1 MTPPCGKRVAALV
14 FITALAGCGG
24 GGSSD
29 TTSGTTPSGVPAAGT
44 ASLTTPESGK
54 TPWNTATAAAFTLRD
69 ASGAA
74 VSGALSC
81 TSDSSDAL
89 EVSADCSSVTGRRV
103 GTYSVTVA
111 GAGGVSAKASVKVIP
126 PPHPL
131 ATHGP
136 ASSFGSGQ
144 YNLVVTPDGRVLA
157 WGGNPGGVLGQGQTS
172 TELVSLALPTAVKD
186 STGQGVLT
194 GIVAAS
200 AGNTSALALSEE
212 GEVYSWGWGQALGR
226 TAVNGDP
233 LPKKVLDPAGTASF
247 KGVVAAMVGD
257 DNAVALADDG
267 TVYSWGYYSG
277 RAGADPK
284 PVPGIVSV
292 GGKAVAVSAGSNWSA
307 ALLADGRI
315 VTWGY
320 GSDGRQG
327 QPGVSTPAAP
337 GFVIEQAT
345 GQPLGGIVAIS
356 AGYNFGLALSASG
369 QLYAWGSN
377 SRGQLGQGTSNDLV
391 AGAVAV
397 KGPGGAAPFG
407 NIVMAAAGGN
417 HALALDSTGKV
428 WSWGYSQ
435 NGELGDGVAHPRVNS
450 SALPDAVV
458 SPAGTLQ
465 LGNVVSI
472 AAGYSHSLALGDD
485 GRLWIWGSGFRG
497 NLGQGGTASSNT
509 YVPLAVK
516 DEAGTASMSLAPL
529 DAWPN
534 LTQRAFP

>member
-1 MTPPCGKRVAALV
+1 M
-14 FITALAGCGG
+14 
-24 GGSSD
+24 
-29 TTSGTTPSGVPAAGT
+29 
-44 ASLTTPESGK
+44 
-54 TPWNTATAAAFTLRD
+54 
-69 ASGAA
+69 
-74 VSGALSC
+74 
-81 TSDSSDAL
+81 
-89 EVSADCSSVTGRRV
+89 
-103 GTYSVTVA
+103 
-111 GAGGVSAKASVKVIP
+111 
-126 PPHPL
+126 
-131 ATHGP
+131 
-136 ASSFGSGQ
+136 
-144 YNLVVTPDGRVLA
+144 
-157 WGGNPGGVLGQGQTS
+157 LGQGQTS
-172 TELVSLALPTAVKD
+172 TELVSVALPTPVKD

-212 GEVYSWGWGQALGR
+212 GEVYSWGSSQALGR

-233 LPKKVLDPAGTASF
+233 LPKKVLDPAGTSSF
-247 KGVVAAMVGD
+247 KGIVAAMVGD

-292 GGKAVAVSAGSNWSA
+292 GGKAVAVSAGWNWSA

-320 GSDGRQG
+320 GADGRQG
-327 QPGVSTPAAP
+327 QPGASNPAAL
-337 GFVIEQAT
+337 GFVVEQAT

-369 QLYAWGSN
+369 QLYAWGNN
-377 SRGQLGQGTSNDLV
+377 SWGQLGQGTSNGFI
-391 AGAVAV
+391 AAAVAV
-397 KGPGGAAPFG
+397 KAPGGAAPLG

-435 NGELGDGVAHPRVNS
+435 NGELGDGASHPRVNS

-458 SPAGTLQ
+458 SAAGTLQ
-465 LGNVVSI
+465 LSNVVSI

-485 GRLWIWGSGFRG
+485 GRVWIWGSGFRG
-497 NLGQGGTASSNT
+497 NLGQGGTGSSNT
-509 YVPLAVK
+509 YVPLAVGN
-516 DEAGTASMSLAPL
+516 EAGTGPLSLAPL

-534 LTQRAFP
+534 LTQRALP